1 MFIIELIRWLF
12 GYINFRAFEGFP
24 DRFINLCTKNQI
36 PLWNIKNVG
45 GRLSAS
51 TTIQGYLN
59 IRDSARKSGMKVR
72 AIEKKGLVFF
82 LKKHK
87 KRVGVLIGA
96 SICVVIF
103 TILSQ
108 FVWNIS
114 VVGNDT
120 LETDFILSAFEDY
133 GIKLGSKV
141 TKEQMQ
147 EAAEKA
153 VIEIEKLSWATINQK
168 GTVLV
173 IEVREKKDAPEMY
186 DNSKPTNVIAKEDGL
201 ILGLDILYGNA
212 EAKVGSAVTKGDLLI
227 SGIAKHPDGSESL
240 IHADG
245 HIKALV
251 KKKNVSNAMNFSCF
265 NIINESKRKSLFFF
279 GVKIPFGKNVPKS
292 FYSLHNSFLES
303 DEMLL
308 PLGIITE
315 YGAVYSDEKRETSE
329 NLQNKLALYANA
341 LYVRELLEYCEIKS
355 SYVTTKNTEN
365 GNEYS
370 FFAECEQ
377 EIGTLQE
384 IYVEKTNDIA

>member
-12 GYINFRAFEGFP
+12 GYINFKAVEGFP

-36 PLWNIKNVG
+36 PLWNIKNMG
-45 GRLSAS
+45 GKLSAS

-59 IRDSARKSGMKVR
+59 IRDSAKKSGMKVR
-72 AIEKKGLVFF
+72 VTEKKGLIFS

-87 KRVGVLIGA
+87 KRVGIAIGA

-108 FVWNIS
+108 FVWNIT

-133 GIKLGSKV
+133 GIKVGTRI

-147 EAAEKA
+147 NASEKA
-153 VIEIEKLSWATINQK
+153 VIDIDKLSWATINQK

-173 IEVREKKDAPEMY
+173 IEVRERQEAPPMY
-186 DNSKPTNVIAKEDGL
+186 DNSKPTNLVAKEDGV
-201 ILGLDILYGNA
+201 IVGFDILYGNA
-212 EAKVGSAVTKGDLLI
+212 EIKIGSAVSKGDLLI

-245 HIKALV
+245 HVKAHV
-251 KKKNVSNAMNFSCF
+251 KKTNMTDTTKMNCYNLKN
-265 NIINESKRKSLFFF
+265 ERRRKSVFFF
-279 GVKIPFGKNVPKS
+279 GLKIPLSKKVPNT

-315 YGAVYSDEKRETSE
+315 YGAEYASEKCQLSK
-329 NLQNKLALYANA
+329 NLQNKIALYNNA
-341 LYVRELLEYCEIKS
+341 LYVREILDYCDIKMSYATANATEY
-355 SYVTTKNTEN
+355 
-365 GNEYS
+365 GQEYS

-377 EIGTLQE
+377 EIGVLQE

>member
-24 DRFINLCTKNQI
+24 DRFINLCTKNEV

-59 IRDSARKSGMKVR
+59 IRECAKKSGMKVR
-72 AIEKKGLVFF
+72 VVEKKGLIFF

-87 KRVGVLIGA
+87 KRVGIAIGIA
-96 SICVVIF
+96 ICILLF

-120 LETDFILSAFEDY
+120 LETEFILSAFEDY
-133 GIKLGSKV
+133 GIKVGKRI

-147 EAAEKA
+147 DAAEKA
-153 VIEIEKLSWATINQK
+153 VIDIEKLSWATINQK

-173 IEVREKKDAPEMY
+173 IEVREKVDAPEMY

-201 ILGLDILYGNA
+201 ILSLDILYGNA
-212 EAKVGSAVTKGDLLI
+212 EAKIGSAVTKGDLLI

-251 KKKNVSNAMNFSCF
+251 KKRNISNASSF
-265 NIINESKRKSLFFF
+265 NCYNLITENKRKSLFFF
-279 GVKIPFGKNVPKS
+279 GAKIPFGKKVPNS

-315 YGAVYSDEKRETSE
+315 YGAEYSSEKCELSE
-329 NLQNKLALYANA
+329 NLQNKIALYDNA
-341 LYVRELLEYCEIKS
+341 LFVRELLDYCDIKTSSVTAKTTEY
-355 SYVTTKNTEN
+355 
-365 GNEYS
+365 GQEYS

-377 EIGTLQE
+377 EIGVLQE